1 MMGKRN
7 PAALVCAALA
17 CALLGG
23 STTARAWDP
32 SRTHVG
38 ITERAVETS
47 DVHRRWMEGTA
58 DQLGWFTPL
67 RIDPNAIDPE
77 TRRLLVVAMRF
88 GHADVGAAAAGGP
101 GACPPQP
108 APTETLQRCVD
119 GDLWETSALGWLRVG
134 IALEAADRTRLLHHF
149 VDAEDP
155 GAATWRASGRHR
167 ATWRR
172 IERRAGGGL
181 ATRLGRSGFSGAATS
196 ALGWM
201 TSSKDPFGPAALFA
215 HQRAASLAATPAERD
230 RHLALALVAA
240 GALLHVVQDL
250 AVPAN
255 ARGDLLG
262 MMVPLSSSRG
272 DRGSPLAEYARLT
285 FGRAMPT
292 PVTLS
297 GRTEETPPPRSVRE
311 LLLGDGT
318 REGLVGLAATHFLSD
333 GRLPPP
339 RVLDRTLD
347 PAAAAAAWLGDDAA
361 GLDPSERDGA
371 VLQPWPAEAGYLRSK
386 TGRALAA
393 WSADETGLVR
403 GYLDRRVLREHALVL
418 LPAAV
423 EASVDTL
430 ELLWPQWPTTRHDA
444 AANLVEIDADPTLAD
459 RELLVVVEDAER
471 RRSVARRI
479 ALLPGGSRVRDV
491 SPAALPE
498 GAHVVLVLTGTRSDG
513 QRIAIERRL
522 DAASRPEP
530 TPQTATPVEATPVEA
545 EPDAT
550 KPETANPD
558 GVTPETAEPET
569 AAPETAKP
577 ETGAAKP
584 DAAKPDTATPDTA
597 TPDAAK

>member
-1 MMGKRN
+1 MIGMRRI
-7 PAALVCAALA
+7 ALA
-17 CALLGG
+17 CAALGG
-23 STTARAWDP
+23 LLSTPARAWDP

-38 ITERAVETS
+38 ITERAVQTS
-47 DVHRRWMEGTA
+47 DVHRRWMEGSA

-67 RIDPNAIDPE
+67 RVDPNALDPE
-77 TRRLLVVAMRF
+77 TRRLLVVAMRY

-119 GDLWETSALGWLRVG
+119 GDRWETSALGWLRVG

-167 ATWRR
+167 TTWRR

-181 ATRLGRSGFSGAATS
+181 ATRLGRGGFSGEATS
-196 ALGWM
+196 AIGWM
-201 TSSKDPFGPAALFA
+201 TSKDPFGPAALFA
-215 HQRAASLAATPAERD
+215 HQRAASLAATSAERD

-285 FGRAMPT
+285 FGRSMPV
-292 PVTLS
+292 PVALS
-297 GRTEETPPPRSVRE
+297 GRTEEVAPPKSVRE
-311 LLLGDGT
+311 VLLGDGT
-318 REGLVGLAATHFLSD
+318 REGLVALAATHFFSD

-339 RVLDRTLD
+339 RVLDRALD
-347 PAAAAAAWLGDDAA
+347 PGAAAAAWLGDDAA
-361 GLDPSERDGA
+361 GLDPAERDGA
-371 VLQPWPAEAGYLRSK
+371 VMQPWPAEAGYLRSK

-393 WSADETGLVR
+393 WSADDTGLVR

-423 EASVDTL
+423 QASVDTL
-430 ELLWPQWPTTRHDA
+430 ELLWPQWPTTQHDT

-459 RELLVVVEDAER
+459 RELLVLVEDAEGQR
-471 RRSVARRI
+471 TVARRI
-479 ALLPGGSRVRDV
+479 ALLAGRSRVRDV

-498 GAHVVLVLTGTRSDG
+498 GAHVVLVLTGTRADG

-522 DAASRPEP
+522 DAAARPGP
-530 TPQTATPVEATPVEA
+530 AAAPVDSTPAETTTVEAPPADATPTAPAPADATPT
-545 EPDAT
+545 EPAPADAT
-550 KPETANPD
+550 PAGPAPAAETP
-558 GVTPETAEPET
+558 
-569 AAPETAKP
+569 AK
-577 ETGAAKP
+577 
-584 DAAKPDTATPDTA
+584 
-597 TPDAAK
+597 

>member
-1 MMGKRN
+1 MIRKRS
-7 PAALVCAALA
+7 LAALA
-17 CALLGG
+17 CAVLGI
-23 STTARAWDP
+23 STTAHAWDP

-38 ITERAVETS
+38 LTERAVETS

-67 RIDPNAIDPE
+67 RVDPNAIDPE
-77 TRRLLVVAMRF
+77 TRRLLTVAMRF

-119 GDLWETSALGWLRVG
+119 GDRWETSALGWLRVG

-155 GAATWRASGRHR
+155 GAATWRATGRHR

-172 IERRAGGGL
+172 VERRAGGGL
-181 ATRLGRSGFSGAATS
+181 ATRLGRGGFSGAATS

-201 TSSKDPFGPAALFA
+201 TSAKDPFGPAALFA
-215 HQRAASLAATPAERD
+215 HQRAASLAATPADRD

-250 AVPAN
+250 SVPAN

-292 PVTLS
+292 PVALS
-297 GRTEETPPPRSVRE
+297 GRTEELAPPKSVRE
-311 LLLGDGT
+311 VLLGDGT
-318 REGLVGLAATHFLSD
+318 REGLVTLAATHFLSD
-333 GRLPPP
+333 GRLPAP

-393 WSADETGLVR
+393 WSADDTGLVR
-403 GYLDRRVLREHALVL
+403 AYLDRRVLREHALVL

-423 EASVDTL
+423 QASVDTL

-444 AANLVEIDADPTLAD
+444 AANLVEIDPDPALVD
-459 RELLVVVEDAER
+459 RELLVVVEDSER
-471 RRSVARRI
+471 RRTVARRV
-479 ALLPGGSRVRDV
+479 ALLAGASRVRDV

-498 GAHVVLVLTGTRSDG
+498 GAHVVLVLTGTRPDG
-513 QRIAIERRL
+513 QRVVIERRL

-530 TPQTATPVEATPVEA
+530 ARETSPSVAPATPGVEEPPASPAAPSVDEPPASPATPSVD
-545 EPDAT
+545 EP
-550 KPETANPD
+550 P
-558 GVTPETAEPET
+558 
-569 AAPETAKP
+569 
-577 ETGAAKP
+577 AKP
-584 DAAKPDTATPDTA
+584 DAAKPATPDAA